1 MCACFGPSL
10 ALYNPG
16 EPYPLVA
23 RAYELI
29 SRCTVRDFASE
40 LEQRKQAGLYRT
52 RRLISGPQQPALVS
66 DGKPLLSFCSNDY
79 LGLASHSGNLDAL
92 RDALPDTGLGG
103 AASHLI
109 CGHHEAH
116 HELEQRLARFTG
128 RSSALF
134 FSTGY
139 MANLGV
145 ISALAGR
152 GDTIFSDRLNHA
164 SIIDGCILSRARV
177 RRYAHGDVVALEA
190 MLAETSGHK
199 LVVTDGVFS
208 MDGDVA
214 PLVELARV
222 CRAHEALLVV
232 DDAHGIGVLGPQ
244 GRGSVMEAGLSEQ
257 DVPVLIGTL
266 GKAVGTSGAF
276 VAGPELLMDYLVQ
289 KARTYIYTTAMP
301 PALARATVASIDLI
315 ERDDARRAHVMAL
328 VDRFRAEATAMGYE
342 LMPSRTPIQPI
353 MVGGNHQA
361 LALSQAL
368 EARGLLVSAIR
379 PPTVPDGEARLRVTF
394 SAAHTVEDLEQLLG
408 ALSSCRELL
417 AQEGAEV

>member
-1 MCACFGPSL
+1 M
-10 ALYNPG
+10 
-16 EPYPLVA
+16 
-23 RAYELI
+23 
-29 SRCTVRDFASE
+29 RDFALE

-52 RRLISGPQQPALVS
+52 RRLISGPQQPSLVA
-66 DGKPLLSFCSNDY
+66 DGQSLLSFCSNDY
-79 LGLASHSGNLDAL
+79 LGLANHPANIDAL
-92 RDALPDTGLGG
+92 RAALPETGLGG

-109 CGHHEAH
+109 CGHHDAH
-116 HELEQRLARFTG
+116 HQLERRLAEFTG

-139 MANLGV
+139 MANMGV

-177 RRYAHGDVVALEA
+177 RRYAHGDVAALES
-190 MLAETSGHK
+190 MLAETPGHK

-214 PLVELARV
+214 PLAELARV
-222 CRAHEALLVV
+222 CRVHDALLVV

-244 GRGSVMEAGLSEQ
+244 GRGSVAEMGLSEE

-276 VAGPELLMDYLVQ
+276 VAGPALLMDYLVQ

-301 PALARATVASIDLI
+301 PALASATCASIDLI
-315 ERDDARRAHVMAL
+315 ERDDARRAHVLGL
-328 VDRFRAEATAMGYE
+328 VSRFRREASAQGYK
-342 LMPSRTPIQPI
+342 LMHSHTPIQPI
-353 MVGGNHQA
+353 MIGDNHAA

-368 EARGLLVSAIR
+368 EDKGLLVSAIR
-379 PPTVPDGEARLRVTF
+379 PPTVPVGEARLRVTF
-394 SAAHTVEDLEQLLG
+394 SAAHSQEDLDFLLK
-408 ALSSCRELL
+408 ALSECRHLV
-417 AQEGAEV
+417 QNTEVAI